1 MSNPALPSVHVA
13 GVGMTPTGKFLDRS
27 IKQLTADAVRGA
39 LADAGLAV
47 ADIQAAY
54 FSNATQGVLEGQTM
68 VRGQV
73 ALRPLGFEGIP
84 VYNLENA
91 CASASSAFNLA
102 VQAVRAGEV
111 EVALAVGAEKMF
123 CADKAKMFGVFDGAW
138 DLQDVDGSKRTLL
151 AMGRGVEPPEGTTSK
166 APYSLFMDIYA
177 AFGRFHMREFGTT
190 QGQFA
195 AVAAKNHG
203 HSAHNPLAQYRNTY
217 TVDEILAAPPI
228 TYPLTLPMCAPISDG
243 AAAAIV
249 CSQAALARLADRRRA
264 IRVLASVVATGSTR
278 QPEEVSRHVTVK
290 ASKLA
295 YERAGVGPRDI
306 SLAEVHDAT
315 AIGEIVQSENLGF
328 CEFGAGGALAES
340 GATTIGGRIPINTS
354 GGLESKGHP
363 IGATG
368 LGQLH
373 ELVTQLR
380 GEAGVR
386 QVQGARLAIAENGGG
401 LYGIEEAVCAITILG
416 R

>member
-1 MSNPALPSVHVA
+1 MIPSQPAVFIA
-13 GVGMTPTGKFLDRS
+13 GVGMTPSGKFLDRS
-27 IKQLTADAVRGA
+27 IKQLTADAVTAA
-39 LADAGLAV
+39 LSDAGVSREAV
-47 ADIQAAY
+47 EAAF
-54 FSNATQGVLEGQTM
+54 FSNATQGTLEGQTM
-68 VRGQV
+68 VRGQI
-73 ALRPLGFEGIP
+73 ALRSMGFEAIP
-84 VYNLENA
+84 IFNVENA

-102 VQAVRAGEV
+102 VQYVRSGEG
-111 EVALAVGAEKMF
+111 EIALAVGAEKMF
-123 CADKAKMFGVFDGAW
+123 CADKARMFSVFDGAW
-138 DLQDVDGSKRTLL
+138 DLQTIEANQRTLL
-151 AMGRGVEPPEGTTSK
+151 AMGHGVEPPDGTTSK

-190 QGQFA
+190 QRQFA
-195 AVAAKNHG
+195 AVAAKNHV
-203 HSAHNPLAQYRNTY
+203 HSVHNPLAQYRNAY
-217 TVDEILAAPPI
+217 TIDQVLAAPPI

-249 CSQAALARLADRRRA
+249 CSEATLARLNDRRRA
-264 IRVLASVVATGSTR
+264 IRVLASVVGTGTTR
-278 QPEEVSRHVTVK
+278 RPEDVGQHVTAK
-290 ASKLA
+290 AARLA
-295 YERAGVGPRDI
+295 YERAGVGPNDI

-328 CEFGAGGALAES
+328 CEFGAGGKLAQS
-340 GATTIGGRIPINTS
+340 GATSIGGRIPINTS

-380 GEAGVR
+380 GEAGAR

-401 LYGIEEAVCAITILG
+401 IFGIEEAVCAITILG

>member
-1 MSNPALPSVHVA
+1 MNLSNQPPAFVA
-13 GVGMTPTGKFLDRS
+13 GIGMTPTGKFLDRS
-27 IKQLTADAVRGA
+27 IKQLTADAVTAA

-54 FSNATQGVLEGQTM
+54 FSNATQGALEGQTM
-68 VRGQV
+68 VRGQI
-73 ALRPLGFEGIP
+73 ALRPLGIEGIP
-84 VYNLENA
+84 VFNLENA

-111 EVALAVGAEKMF
+111 DVALAVGAEKMF
-123 CADKAKMFGVFDGAW
+123 CADKARMFSVFDGAW
-138 DLQDVDGSKRTLL
+138 DLQTVDANKRTLL
-151 AMGRGVEPPEGTTSK
+151 AMGHGIDAPDGSTSK

-190 QGQFA
+190 QRQFA

-217 TVDEILAAPPI
+217 TIDEILAAPPI

-249 CSQAALARLADRRRA
+249 CSEAALARLAQRRRA

-278 QPEEVSRHVTVK
+278 RPEDVAQHITAK
-290 ASKLA
+290 AAKLA
-295 YERAGVGPRDI
+295 YERAGVAPQDI
-306 SLAEVHDAT
+306 SMAEVHDAT

-340 GATTIGGRIPINTS
+340 GATTLGGRIPINTS

-368 LGQLH
+368 IGQLH

-380 GEAGVR
+380 GEAGPR

-401 LYGIEEAVCAITILG
+401 LFGIEEAVCAITILG